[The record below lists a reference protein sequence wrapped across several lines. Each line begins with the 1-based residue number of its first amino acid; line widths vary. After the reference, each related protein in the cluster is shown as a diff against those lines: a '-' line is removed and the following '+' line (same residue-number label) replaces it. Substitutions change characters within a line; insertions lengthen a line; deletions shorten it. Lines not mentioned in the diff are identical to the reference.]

1 MCPTVGQS
9 GLRVARDE
17 RRRVPWSLLS
27 SQFCSSRLRG
37 RIQSTQPDRVQRT
50 RSASRDSAQIT
61 GNPEVDLSYRFV
73 IDIISGLPTIQEPR
87 MVLESKCRACVLL
100 GIGRYTS
107 GKGRTRRMRFPR
119 VIITVT

>member
-37 RIQSTQPDRVQRT
+37 RIQSTQPDRVQLT
-50 RSASRDSAQIT
+50 RSASPDSAQIT

-73 IDIISGLPTIQEPR
+73 IDIISCFPTIQKPR
-87 MVLESKCRACVLL
+87 MGLESKCRDGVLL
-100 GIGRYTS
+100 GIVLPTS
-107 GKGRTRRMRFPR
+107 LNDQPHRPR
-119 VIITVT
+119 SP